1 MYNIVTEL
9 LTEYFVEEKRNTI
22 LLIILSLCVSIVQA
36 NGVSKINA
44 AIIDAVEHNDG
55 ATAYRNFHY
64 FIGISILFLLFFYG
78 YKMYQ
83 TKLLTKLKQW
93 IRTRL
98 VNLLLEM
105 NNEHMT
111 EMNYTNVS
119 TPINRVSTICA
130 MMFTDIFS
138 GLLPSL
144 TFTFIIGLYL
154 MYHSPLLGSIFAI
167 GNIIVFL
174 LIAHSWNR
182 MVQTNLEYEEHSVK
196 NESYLLE
203 VLNNIDKIIYRGQ
216 VNSETAIIKDKSDY
230 ATSKAIEFYE
240 YAEQHAVLLNTTV
253 SAIVVVCIYLAL
265 KNTLNA
271 PKREVGGFIAFMTMI
286 LLYRDKMVSMI
297 QMVPDM
303 VEFVGRTKTVLGYF
317 KDFNLNSIHLKRN
330 TYATANLPFNSITFQ
345 DVGFSYNGNDDM
357 PVLTNFN
364 LHLDTTQH
372 KIIGVTGLS
381 GRGKSTIM
389 KLLLKIYKLKTGK
402 ILIDGTDIETL
413 QPEYI
418 RKNITYVNQTGK
430 LFDRKVIENIM
441 YGCDQSEECKRQ
453 LHHIMKYPKIREL
466 FHDIDIFNKASG
478 SLGENLSGGQRQV
491 VNIIGGL
498 INPSKILVL
507 DEPTNALDGALKQ
520 EVIKIIK
527 DYRKNKH
534 AIIIITHDK
543 EVYSIFN
550 EVVAL

>member
-9 LTEYFVEEKRNTI
+9 LTEYFVEEKHNTI
-22 LLIILSLCVSIVQA
+22 LLIILSICVSIVQA
-36 NGVSKINA
+36 NGVSQINA
-44 AIIDAVEHNDG
+44 AMIDAVEHNDV

-154 MYHSPLLGSIFAI
+154 MYTNPLLGSIFAV

-182 MVQTNLEYEEHSVK
+182 MVQTNLEYENHSVK

-216 VNSETAIIKDKSDY
+216 VNSETAIIKDKSNY

-240 YAEQHAVLLNTTV
+240 YAERHAVLLNTTV

-330 TYATANLPFNSITFQ
+330 EYANVNLPFNSVTFQ
-345 DVGFSYNGNDDM
+345 DVGFSYAGNEDM

-364 LHLDTTQH
+364 LKLDTTQH

-441 YGCDQSEECKRQ
+441 YGCDQSEECTRQ
-453 LHHIMKYPKIREL
+453 LHNIMKYPKISEL